1 MMMRRSYNPVSAG
14 ASHRVRNRS
23 FAIIAMAA
31 ISVGTFMLATPAIAG
46 MQYGKSGG
54 ATGSISM
61 SFNETDIGQVLKAIS
76 LKTGANI
83 VYVSK
88 AKAPVTLNITG
99 QTPEEAIRSAV
110 ASAGLV
116 YRRVGGVYV
125 VASATDMRQ
134 ALEPYGSTVN
144 FTMDAGDAV
153 KALPGLQLAVPY
165 ATARTVGNKIVFT
178 GTFDDI
184 RHARDYIDDFKALQV
199 EVRPVTQNVK
209 ILNGSPAQVAKTLA
223 AAYPGLSAVP
233 LGETGGMV
241 MLTGP
246 GRLVTSAA
254 EMASKLDLSGSEDN
268 PNAVIYRVY
277 ELRYTSAPV
286 LSEFLK
292 KAAPEVEAFV
302 GPEAYSPP
310 RAKFNPL
317 GSSSTSSSGSSG
329 SGSSNSSNSGGT
341 QGSSGQGQSSSPDRI
356 VKEGDRSRTV
366 VLKGPQAAVERAI
379 VLMRG
384 LDRKPQQVLVQVQ
397 VVETAPTFTRDLGI
411 DWNVENK
418 STITETSTGSNG
430 IGFGTFQRTTPFS
443 FTGLLKAKI
452 SSGEAKL
459 LADPRV
465 QVIDNDEAFIFIG
478 DTIRAKVSQSAALG
492 TQTVTIEEFPIGII
506 LLIRPRVNADG
517 NITLHVNPVVSSV
530 TSVNADNLPQTSSR
544 EAETTIIVKDGQ
556 TVGIGG
562 LIRDEFR
569 KTITEVPFL
578 SKLPV
583 IGELFRY
590 RSTTKNRTDI
600 IVTITPRIIP
610 DPEANK

>member
-1 MMMRRSYNPVSAG
+1 MMRRSFTPVSAG
-14 ASHRVRNRS
+14 ASHRVNHRS

-31 ISVGTFMLATPAIAG
+31 ISFATGLLATPAIAG
-46 MQYGKSGG
+46 VQDGKSGG
-54 ATGSISM
+54 VSGSISM

-88 AKAPVTLNITG
+88 AKAPVTLNLSG

-116 YRRVGGVYV
+116 YRRVGAVYV
-125 VASATDMRQ
+125 VAAAADMRQ

-144 FTMDAGDAV
+144 FTLDAGDAV
-153 KALPGLQLAVPY
+153 KALPGLQSAVPY
-165 ATARTVGNKIVFT
+165 ATARTIGNKIVFT

-184 RHARDYIDDFKALQV
+184 RQARDYIDDFKALQV
-199 EVRPVTQNVK
+199 EVRPVTQSVK

-246 GRLVTSAA
+246 GRLVNSAA
-254 EMASKLDLSGSEDN
+254 EMATKLDLSGGEDN
-268 PNAVIYRVY
+268 PNAVVYRVY

-302 GPEAYSPP
+302 GPESYSPP

-317 GSSSTSSSGSSG
+317 GSSSTSSGSSG
-329 SGSSNSSNSGGT
+329 SGSSGSGNSGGS
-341 QGSSGQGQSSSPDRI
+341 QGNAGQGQNNSPDR
-356 VKEGDRSRTV
+356 VVREGDRSRTV
-366 VLKGPQAAVERAI
+366 VLKGPQAAVDRA
-379 VLMRG
+379 VLLVRG

-418 STITETSTGSNG
+418 STITETSTGANG
-430 IGFGTFQRTTPFS
+430 IGFGTFERTTPFS

>member
-1 MMMRRSYNPVSAG
+1 
-14 ASHRVRNRS
+14 
-23 FAIIAMAA
+23 
-31 ISVGTFMLATPAIAG
+31 
-46 MQYGKSGG
+46 
-54 ATGSISM
+54 
-61 SFNETDIGQVLKAIS
+61 
-76 LKTGANI
+76 
-83 VYVSK
+83 
-88 AKAPVTLNITG
+88 
-99 QTPEEAIRSAV
+99 
-110 ASAGLV
+110 
-116 YRRVGGVYV
+116 
-125 VASATDMRQ
+125 
-134 ALEPYGSTVN
+134 
-144 FTMDAGDAV
+144 
-153 KALPGLQLAVPY
+153 
-165 ATARTVGNKIVFT
+165 
-178 GTFDDI
+178 
-184 RHARDYIDDFKALQV
+184 
-199 EVRPVTQNVK
+199 
-209 ILNGSPAQVAKTLA
+209 
-223 AAYPGLSAVP
+223 
-233 LGETGGMV
+233 
-241 MLTGP
+241 
-246 GRLVTSAA
+246 
-254 EMASKLDLSGSEDN
+254 
-268 PNAVIYRVY
+268 
-277 ELRYTSAPV
+277 
-286 LSEFLK
+286 
-292 KAAPEVEAFV
+292 
-302 GPEAYSPP
+302 
-310 RAKFNPL
+310 
-317 GSSSTSSSGSSG
+317 
-329 SGSSNSSNSGGT
+329 
-341 QGSSGQGQSSSPDRI
+341 

-430 IGFGTFQRTTPFS
+430 IGFGTFERTTPFS

-590 RSTTKNRTDI
+590 HSTTKNRTDI